1 VKSAR
6 TRILSTRVPMLGAL
20 ALTSMTAV
28 LVLAAAPAGASTGVV
43 VASDQFKWFYWIG
56 IILAVSMVLWLIV
69 TMVGYYV
76 RVMRPK
82 YRGRQQS

>member
-1 VKSAR
+1 VKSVR
-6 TRILSTRVPMLGAL
+6 TRILSLVTL
-20 ALTSMTAV
+20 ALSASMAV

-43 VASDQFKWFYWIG
+43 VADQQFKWFYWIG

-69 TMVGYYV
+69 TAAGYYV

-82 YRGRQQS
+82 YRGRPQS

>member
-1 VKSAR
+1 MKSAR
-6 TRILSTRVPMLGAL
+6 TRILSLTIL
-20 ALTSMTAV
+20 ALTSLTAV
-28 LVLAAAPAGASTGVV
+28 LVLAAPAGASTGVV

-56 IILAVSMVLWLIV
+56 IILAVSMILWLIV
-69 TMVGYYV
+69 TMVGYYL

>member
-1 VKSAR
+1 MKSAR
-6 TRILSTRVPMLGAL
+6 TRILSLTAL
-20 ALTSMTAV
+20 ALTAMTAV
-28 LVLAAAPAGASTGVV
+28 LVLAAPAGASTGVV

-56 IILAVSMVLWLIV
+56 IILAVSMILWLIV

>member
-1 VKSAR
+1 MKSAR
-6 TRILSTRVPMLGAL
+6 TRTLSTRIPLLGAL
-20 ALTSMTAV
+20 VLTAMTAV
-28 LVLAAAPAGASTGVV
+28 LVLAAPAGASTGVV

-56 IILAVSMVLWLIV
+56 VILAVSMILWLIV